1 MYFVAMREQGPGW
14 DAARGMREQDLWLEH
29 VEYINAIAEEGFLLM
44 AGPHGDG
51 DPYRA
56 MLVVSAASPQ
66 EVAASLEA
74 DPWTAGGVLETR
86 SVDRW
91 EVLIGEFDS
100 AGEGG

>member
-1 MYFVAMREQGPGW
+1 
-14 DAARGMREQDLWLEH
+14 
-29 VEYINAIAEEGFLLM
+29 
-44 AGPHGDG
+44 
-51 DPYRA
+51 

-91 EVLIGEFDS
+91 EVLIGEFGS